1 MTDLERNE
9 RISEELNRI
18 SIYFENLPENK
29 KSMVTPLL
37 QNASFMRVAL
47 DDLQQIIAEQGP
59 VEAYKNG
66 ENQFG
71 MKQSAALQ
79 SYNSL
84 VKNYA
89 SVIKSLFNLL
99 PPMERPEWKQPEKTE
114 EEIEAEQREQ
124 EELEAR
130 RKREVDGAIAYQK
143 WQREQEAA
151 GLRPNVSFEMWL
163 RQWML
168 EHNEGG

>member
-29 KSMVTPLL
+29 KSLVAPLL

-89 SVIKSLFNLL
+89 AVIKSLFNLL

-114 EEIEAEQREQ
+114 EEIEAEAIEREK
-124 EELEAR
+124 LEAR
-130 RKREVDGAIAYQK
+130 RKIEFEGAVAFQK
-143 WQREQEAA
+143 WQREQETA
-151 GLRPNVSFEMWL
+151 GLRPQMSFESWMK
-163 RQWML
+163 QWML
-168 EHNEGG
+168 EHNEGR